1 MYLPISP
8 LPNLRTCSVQIKIM
22 QIQYRCRSRQ
32 CHLITVKCRKMFDK
46 NSMDSLVGPLIPEIT
61 VKYVAVFL
69 IFFNSG
75 LSLRTEVNKKC
86 SHHSCAWRLKGYYLT
101 FHFSQQEQLGAF
113 FTYMSLIICFYIFI
127 DRTQSGRLL
136 KSGSTRTYRV
146 SLQGWSLLFFI
157 QSPIY
162 LHTVLLTHGF

>member
-1 MYLPISP
+1 M
-8 LPNLRTCSVQIKIM
+8 
-22 QIQYRCRSRQ
+22 
-32 CHLITVKCRKMFDK
+32 KCRKMFDK

-113 FTYMSLIICFYIFI
+113 FTYMSLIICFYFLLTGLSQG
-127 DRTQSGRLL
+127 DYSSPASHVHTGFHFRTGPSSSLYSRQS
-136 KSGSTRTYRV
+136 TY
-146 SLQGWSLLFFI
+146 I
-157 QSPIY
+157 QS
-162 LHTVLLTHGF
+162 F